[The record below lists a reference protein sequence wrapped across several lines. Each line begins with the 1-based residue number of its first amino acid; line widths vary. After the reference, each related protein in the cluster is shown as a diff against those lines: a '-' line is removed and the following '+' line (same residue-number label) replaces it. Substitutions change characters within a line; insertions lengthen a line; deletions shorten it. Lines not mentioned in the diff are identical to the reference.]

1 MNFEECELAIL
12 RSAVDSIDKEKGKKK
27 INNPEVKTIISI
39 VEHFLKK
46 KKLICYG
53 GTAINNLLP
62 KEAQFYNKDIE
73 IPDYDFFSP
82 NPVEH
87 AKELANIYY
96 KKGFTEV
103 EAKSGVH
110 AGTFKVF
117 VNYIPV
123 ADITYLVPELFK
135 TLKKDS
141 RIREGIY
148 YTSPNYLRMLMYL
161 ELSRPMGDVSRWEK
175 VLKRLTLLNKYFPL
189 KGDDCGSEKI
199 QRIFEIGVKKEK
211 IFEGKSLK
219 KYLLSDDEKMTKKK
233 LKELQENVF
242 KVTLNTLIDE
252 NCVFFGAYANKLYYK
267 TIKRKSRKKDISKI
281 PDFDVLS
288 VEPKKTANKL
298 KEKLLEN
305 GYKNV
310 TINKKKGV
318 GEVIA
323 AHYEVK
329 IGRETIIFIYE
340 PLACHSYNVLRLN
353 KKNIRIATI
362 DTMLSFYL
370 AFMFVDREYYMK
382 NRILCMCEYLF
393 KTQRRNKLKQ
403 KGLLKRFSIDC
414 YGEQLTIEKMRA
426 EKSEMFNKL
435 KNNRKSKKF
444 EWWFL
449 RHIPHQIDER
459 KKLMRK
465 KTTKKN
471 KKKKKSKTTK
481 KTKRKKNNYLE
492 VI

>member
-1 MNFEECELAIL
+1 MDCKVNFEECELAIM
-12 RSAVDSIDKEKGKKK
+12 RSAVDSIDKMKGRKK
-27 INNPEVKTIISI
+27 IDNPKIKTIIEI
-39 VEHFLKK
+39 VEQFLKK

-62 KEAQFYNKDIE
+62 KEVQFYNKDIE

-82 NPVEH
+82 TPLKH
-87 AKELANIYY
+87 AKELADIYY
-96 KKGFTEV
+96 KKGFMEV
-103 EAKSGVH
+103 EAKSGIH
-110 AGTFKVF
+110 SGTFKVF

-123 ADITYLVPELFK
+123 ADITYIVPELFK

-141 RIREGIY
+141 KIRDGIY

-175 VLKRLTLLNKYFPL
+175 VLKRLTLLNKHFPL
-189 KGDDCGSEKI
+189 KGKDCGSEKI

-211 IFEGKSLK
+211 IYVGKSLK
-219 KYLLSDDEKMTKKK
+219 KYLKSDEEKMTKKK
-233 LKELQENVF
+233 LKELQEKVF
-242 KVTLNTLIDE
+242 KITLNFLIDE
-252 NCVFFGAYANKLYYK
+252 GCIFFGAYANKLYYK
-267 TIKRKSRKKDISKI
+267 TIKRKSRKKDISRI

-288 VEPKKTANKL
+288 TKPKKTANKL
-298 KEKLLEN
+298 KEILEKQ
-305 GYKNV
+305 GYKDIS
-310 TINKKKGV
+310 INKKKGV

-323 AHYEVK
+323 AHYEVR
-329 IGRETIIFIYE
+329 IGRETIIFMYE

-353 KKNIRIATI
+353 KKNVRIATI

-393 KTQRRNKLKQ
+393 KTQKRNKLKQ

-426 EKSEMFNKL
+426 EKTEMFHKL
-435 KNNRKSKKF
+435 KNDRKSDKF

-449 RHIPHQIDER
+449 RYIPHQIAER
-459 KKLMRK
+459 KKLIRK
-465 KTTKKN
+465 KTKKIKPKKTRKKTKKN
-471 KKKKKSKTTK
+471 AK
-481 KTKRKKNNYLE
+481 
-492 VI
+492 